1 MVPMIIVS
9 LFPFSQLPAGLTTLG
24 TIYFPRNSTPDDRK
38 AEASVREF
46 RMDSCRASLGWGEFL
61 KTDLH
66 FTSFHQ
72 SYKSSLIDT
81 GPERARAI
89 GFLPPLQPATPKYV
103 PVNPDVEP
111 VAWCN
116 WPREDLRNGI
126 LGLILKIAVWLG
138 LARGAAAVHLFCD
151 VVRAFTMKM
160 PTQSTP
166 CDRITLLYRF
176 TALRISCEGI
186 ESGLATLF
194 SHDDNVPSDRNSDY
208 LTDAESSVRSENDL
222 NISSNCDSA
231 FMSYFKHST
240 SGSQKLPHIHN
251 RSRISQGQIKTY
263 HDRDALESLSQA
275 STERTLSSNMVPE
288 KPAVPLQLVSSVL
301 SHILSSSRD

>member
-1 MVPMIIVS
+1 MVLMIIVS
-9 LFPFSQLPAGLTTLG
+9 LFPFSQLSAGLTTLG
-24 TIYFPRNSTPDDRK
+24 TIYFPWNSTPDDRK
-38 AEASVREF
+38 AEACVREF
-46 RMDSCRASLGWGEFL
+46 RMDACRASLGWGEFL

-81 GPERARAI
+81 APEKARAI
-89 GFLPPLQPATPKYV
+89 GFLPPLQPAIPKYV

-111 VAWCN
+111 VAWCI
-116 WPREDLRNGI
+116 WPREELRNGV
-126 LGLILKIAVWLG
+126 LDLILKIAVWLG

-186 ESGLATLF
+186 ESGLATPF
-194 SHDDNVPSDRNSDY
+194 SHDDYVPSDRNSDY
-208 LTDAESSVRSENDL
+208 FTDAESSVGSENDL

-263 HDRDALESLSQA
+263 HDRDVLETLSQA
-275 STERTLSSNMVPE
+275 STERTLSSKMVAE
-288 KPAVPLQLVSSVL
+288 RPAVPLQLVSSVL
-301 SHILSSSRD
+301 ILILGSIHG

>member
-1 MVPMIIVS
+1 MALTMIVS
-9 LFPFSQLPAGLTTLG
+9 LFPFSQLPAVLTTLG
-24 TIYFPRNSTPDDRK
+24 TIYSPRNSTPDDRK

-46 RMDSCRASLGWGEFL
+46 RMDACRASLGWGEFL

-81 GPERARAI
+81 APERARAI
-89 GFLPPLQPATPKYV
+89 GFLPPLQPAIPKYV
-103 PVNPDVEP
+103 PVHPETEP
-111 VAWCN
+111 VAWCT
-116 WPREDLRNGI
+116 WPREDLRNII
-126 LGLILKIAVWLG
+126 LDLILKIAVWLG

-151 VVRAFTMKM
+151 VVRAFTLKM

-186 ESGLATLF
+186 ESGLATPF
-194 SHDDNVPSDRNSDY
+194 AYDDNALSDKNSDY
-208 LTDAESSVRSENDL
+208 FTDTESSVRSEPDL
-222 NISSNCDSA
+222 DISSNCDSA
-231 FMSYFKHST
+231 FMDYFKPST
-240 SGSQKLPHIHN
+240 SGSQKLPHIHH

-263 HDRDALESLSQA
+263 HDRDVLETLSQA
-275 STERTLSSNMVPE
+275 STERTLSSKMVPE
-288 KPAVPLQLVSSVL
+288 KPAVPLQLVS
-301 SHILSSSRD
+301 